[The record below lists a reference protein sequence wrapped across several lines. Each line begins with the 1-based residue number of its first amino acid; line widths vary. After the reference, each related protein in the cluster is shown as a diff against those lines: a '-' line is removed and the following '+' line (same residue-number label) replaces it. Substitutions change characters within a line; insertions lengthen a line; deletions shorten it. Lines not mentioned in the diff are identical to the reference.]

1 MNHNDLKSK
10 IREILENLRA
20 LSNEKADRIWSPSS
34 TARDYFGFSQKHLEK
49 IIRGKNLIEE
59 IEKFNS
65 FLGNICSND
74 KNSEL
79 FIHVVSRSILFK
91 KRENIRGGIDIRVIN
106 ILPSWLIILEKLSM
120 HKIKELLTGKINMMQ
135 YGFVEGG
142 DCNIAKFMIWYHAK
156 QEGLSKH
163 LLIDIKKAFDSID
176 RIRLRNFLREDFRDE
191 QLSLL
196 INFID
201 IYDTIEIEVL
211 GDKIYPTKGGPQG
224 SAIVPIFF
232 IYYLDKSLK
241 KLNLNEETKLQAYAY
256 DLVIQSK
263 SIENLYNVYFKIKE
277 ALRENNLI
285 INPEKCEILSDN
297 PSDKIIDDQAG
308 IDILPKS
315 EVKYLGQNMNS
326 EGLAEQIIEDRLFGN
341 IKNKLNK
348 YDFLTRLTRIRIFKA
363 YMVSKVNHLLPL
375 ISLNGHLGVSWKC
388 IRRIIFR
395 KILKTQTSPLEGV
408 VSLGL
413 GFFNI
418 IIKPILRN
426 IERGYIF
433 FFNNSQLE
441 FLKKAAVRA
450 LIHWK
455 SLEQKIPSEL

>member
-1 MNHNDLKSK
+1 MYK
-10 IREILENLRA
+10 
-20 LSNEKADRIWSPSS
+20 
-34 TARDYFGFSQKHLEK
+34 
-49 IIRGKNLIEE
+49 
-59 IEKFNS
+59 
-65 FLGNICSND
+65 
-74 KNSEL
+74 
-79 FIHVVSRSILFK
+79 V
-91 KRENIRGGIDIRVIN
+91 
-106 ILPSWLIILEKLSM
+106 
-120 HKIKELLTGKINMMQ
+120 KELLTSKISMIQ

-142 DCNIAKFMIWYHAK
+142 DCNIAKFMMWYHAK

-176 RIRLRNFLREDFRDE
+176 RIKLREFLNKDFKDKE
-191 QLSLL
+191 LDLL
-196 INFID
+196 MNFID
-201 IYDTIEIEVL
+201 IYDTIEVELL
-211 GDKIYPTKGGPQG
+211 GERIYPTKGGPQG

-232 IYYLDKSLK
+232 IYYLDKSFK
-241 KLNLNEETKLQAYAY
+241 KINLNGEIQLQAYAD

-263 SIENLYNVYFKIKE
+263 SIDKLSEMYFKIKD

-308 IDILPKS
+308 VDILPKS
-315 EVKYLGQNMNS
+315 EVKYLGQNINS
-326 EGLAEQIIEDRLFGN
+326 EGLAEQIIEERIFGS

-348 YDFLTRLTRIRIFKA
+348 FDFLTRLTRIRIFKA
-363 YMVSKVNHLLPL
+363 YMISKVNHLLPL

-395 KILKTQTSPLEGV
+395 NILKTQTSPLEGV

-433 FFNNSQLE
+433 FFNLSQ
-441 FLKKAAVRA
+441 
-450 LIHWK
+450 
-455 SLEQKIPSEL
+455 